1 MVYSLKAG
9 GSTSSYVFYLWIL
22 QFSPN
27 HWADPLRRL
36 ARDSSRR
43 QPRTNSSSFNSPA
56 KILCWTLS
64 ILNNDIGL
72 LRSCLKHPTIRVRRI
87 FQLRV
92 GLGSSICIKYQVN
105 WVLSGI
111 EILIGYSPS
120 ISLNIS
126 YTFNIYHL
134 IWLIWSIK
142 HVFGRHIYVTVVQC
156 GRSWQPFGDH
166 RKSHKP
172 LESAHLSVWHWT
184 LMR

>member
-1 MVYSLKAG
+1 MQCIGKDKTKCFRDPINGIFFKSRGFNFHLCF
-9 GSTSSYVFYLWIL
+9 FYLWIL

-72 LRSCLKHPTIRVRRI
+72 LRSCLKHPTIRVRRF

-92 GLGSSICIKYQVN
+92 GLGSGICIKYQVN

-111 EILIGYSPS
+111 EILIGYLQS
-120 ISLNIS
+120 ISLIS
-126 YTFNIYHL
+126 CTF
-134 IWLIWSIK
+134 
-142 HVFGRHIYVTVVQC
+142 
-156 GRSWQPFGDH
+156 
-166 RKSHKP
+166 
-172 LESAHLSVWHWT
+172 
-184 LMR
+184 